1 MKTFFIWVKNA
12 RYAAIPQS
20 LLPALV
26 AIAFASNSDRFSPLL
41 ALLSVL
47 GVVFAHLGANLF
59 DDYFD
64 AKKNDSSYKDR
75 MAAQGIRSRI
85 AKCNYLSDGS
95 ATIKQLFFAALSFVF
110 VALFLG
116 TIILFYRWEQWLSI
130 LMIVGLTGFISLFYS
145 AWPFRL
151 SYKGLGEFC
160 IALLFGPLLMQGVF
174 VASSRSVSYPLLFFS
189 FPIGILVANVVYTHA
204 ILDYEPDKFIQKKTL
219 AVVLNNK
226 NWMNFFSFLFN
237 FSPFLIILAGVV
249 LQIIP
254 AIYLLAFI
262 ALPLAVWL
270 FSSILKFQR
279 NPELVP
285 QKKWFHFPME
295 QWKEVSHAGI
305 GWFMIRWYTARN
317 LIIVFCVICSLI
329 ALFYSI

>member
-1 MKTFFIWVKNA
+1 MKTFLIWFKNA

-26 AIAFASNSDRFSPLL
+26 AIAFASTSDGFSPLF
-41 ALLSVL
+41 AFLSIL
-47 GVVFAHLGANLF
+47 GVVFAHLGANLL

-85 AKCNYLSDGS
+85 AKCSYLADGS
-95 ATIKQLFFAALSFVF
+95 ATIKQLFVAALSFIF
-110 VALFLG
+110 VALILG
-116 TIILFYRWEQWLSI
+116 TFILLYRWDQWQSI
-130 LMIVGLTGFISLFYS
+130 LLIICLTGFIAFFYS

-174 VASSRSVSYPLLFFS
+174 LASCGSVSYSLLFFS

-226 NWMNFFSFLFN
+226 KWMNVFSFFFN
-237 FSPFLIILAGVV
+237 FSPFLIILTGVV

-254 AIYLLAFI
+254 IVYLLSFI
-262 ALPLAVWL
+262 ALPLAIWL
-270 FSSILKFQR
+270 FSSILKFQSD
-279 NPELVP
+279 PKHVP
-285 QKKWFHFPME
+285 QKKWFHVPME
-295 QWKEVSHAGI
+295 QWKEVSQAGI

-317 LIIVFCVICSLI
+317 LIIIFCVICSLI